1 MFPIM
6 IQKGARAMNLLETNG
21 VAQAAM
27 KAPEWQPFKWWTKA
41 TGEGLNRRPPRLLV
55 SWAEG
60 VGYKLSQ
67 EVFESLST
75 VKTYQQMVDV
85 LETE

>member
-1 MFPIM
+1 
-6 IQKGARAMNLLETNG
+6 MNLLETNG
-21 VAQAAM
+21 VDQAAM

-41 TGEGLNRRPPRLLV
+41 WGEGLNRRPPRLLV

-60 VGYKLSQ
+60 VGHKLSQ

-75 VKTYQQMVDV
+75 TKTYQQMLDI
-85 LETE
+85 LDAE

>member
-1 MFPIM
+1 
-6 IQKGARAMNLLETNG
+6 MNLLETHG

-41 TGEGLNRRPPRLLV
+41 SGEGAARLPPRLLV
-55 SWAEG
+55 SYAEG

-67 EVFESLST
+67 DVFESLST
-75 VKTYQQMVDV
+75 AKSFQQMRDI
-85 LETE
+85 LDAE